1 MNQIVY
7 EPHSSRS
14 SWNNMFPIQWV
25 NRSSDF
31 MQIGPTILET
41 KPKQHGQHAL
51 KTSMKNKENMYLT
64 RVSDVKNDENTI
76 FLYFEMK
83 QDPKSSLKTFI
94 L

>member
-1 MNQIVY
+1 
-7 EPHSSRS
+7 
-14 SWNNMFPIQWV
+14 
-25 NRSSDF
+25 

-51 KTSMKNKENMYLT
+51 KTSMKNKENMKKVQWKLMYLA
-64 RVSDVKNDENTI
+64 RVSDVENDENTI

>member
-1 MNQIVY
+1 
-7 EPHSSRS
+7 
-14 SWNNMFPIQWV
+14 
-25 NRSSDF
+25 

-51 KTSMKNKENMYLT
+51 KTSVKNKENMKKVQWKLMYLA

-76 FLYFEMK
+76 FLHFEMK

>member
-1 MNQIVY
+1 
-7 EPHSSRS
+7 
-14 SWNNMFPIQWV
+14 
-25 NRSSDF
+25 

-51 KTSMKNKENMYLT
+51 KTSMKNKENMKKVQWKLMYLA

-83 QDPKSSLKTFI
+83 
-94 L
+94 

>member
-1 MNQIVY
+1 
-7 EPHSSRS
+7 
-14 SWNNMFPIQWV
+14 
-25 NRSSDF
+25 

-51 KTSMKNKENMYLT
+51 KTSMKNKENMKKVQWKLMYLT

-76 FLYFEMK
+76 FLYLEMK

>member
-1 MNQIVY
+1 
-7 EPHSSRS
+7 
-14 SWNNMFPIQWV
+14 MFPIQWV

-51 KTSMKNKENMYLT
+51 KTSMKNKENMKKVQWKLMYLA
-64 RVSDVKNDENTI
+64 RVSDVENDENTI

>member
-1 MNQIVY
+1 
-7 EPHSSRS
+7 
-14 SWNNMFPIQWV
+14 MFPIQWV
-25 NRSSDF
+25 NRS
-31 MQIGPTILET
+31 ILET
-41 KPKQHGQHAL
+41 KPKQHAL
-51 KTSMKNKENMYLT
+51 KTSMKNKENMKKVQWKLMYLT

>member
-1 MNQIVY
+1 M
-7 EPHSSRS
+7 
-14 SWNNMFPIQWV
+14 
-25 NRSSDF
+25 
-31 MQIGPTILET
+31 ET

-51 KTSMKNKENMYLT
+51 KTSVKNKENMKKVQWKLMYLA

>member
-1 MNQIVY
+1 
-7 EPHSSRS
+7 
-14 SWNNMFPIQWV
+14 
-25 NRSSDF
+25 

-51 KTSMKNKENMYLT
+51 KTSMKNKENMKKVQWELMYLT

>member
-1 MNQIVY
+1 
-7 EPHSSRS
+7 
-14 SWNNMFPIQWV
+14 
-25 NRSSDF
+25 

-51 KTSMKNKENMYLT
+51 KTSMKNKENMKKVQWKLMYLT

>member
-1 MNQIVY
+1 
-7 EPHSSRS
+7 
-14 SWNNMFPIQWV
+14 
-25 NRSSDF
+25 

-51 KTSMKNKENMYLT
+51 KTSMKNKENMKKVQWKLMYLA

>member
-1 MNQIVY
+1 
-7 EPHSSRS
+7 
-14 SWNNMFPIQWV
+14 MFPIQWV

-51 KTSMKNKENMYLT
+51 KTSMKNKENMKKVQWKLMYLA
-64 RVSDVKNDENTI
+64 RVSDVTNDENTI
-76 FLYFEMK
+76 FLHFEMK

>member
-1 MNQIVY
+1 M
-7 EPHSSRS
+7 
-14 SWNNMFPIQWV
+14 
-25 NRSSDF
+25 
-31 MQIGPTILET
+31 ET

-51 KTSMKNKENMYLT
+51 KTSMKNKENMKKVQWKLMYLA
-64 RVSDVKNDENTI
+64 RVSDVENDENTI

>member
-1 MNQIVY
+1 MKK
-7 EPHSSRS
+7 
-14 SWNNMFPIQWV
+14 IQW
-25 NRSSDF
+25 R
-31 MQIGPTILET
+31 L
-41 KPKQHGQHAL
+41 
-51 KTSMKNKENMYLT
+51 MYLA

>member
-1 MNQIVY
+1 
-7 EPHSSRS
+7 
-14 SWNNMFPIQWV
+14 MFPIQWV

-41 KPKQHGQHAL
+41 KPKQHAL
-51 KTSMKNKENMYLT
+51 KTSMKNKENMKKVQWKLMYLA

-76 FLYFEMK
+76 FLHFEMK

>member
-1 MNQIVY
+1 
-7 EPHSSRS
+7 
-14 SWNNMFPIQWV
+14 
-25 NRSSDF
+25 

-51 KTSMKNKENMYLT
+51 KTSMKNKENMKKVQWKLMYLT

-76 FLYFEMK
+76 FLHFEMK

>member
-1 MNQIVY
+1 
-7 EPHSSRS
+7 
-14 SWNNMFPIQWV
+14 
-25 NRSSDF
+25 

-41 KPKQHGQHAL
+41 KPKQLGQHAL
-51 KTSMKNKENMYLT
+51 KTSMKNKENMKKVQWKLMYLA

>member
-1 MNQIVY
+1 
-7 EPHSSRS
+7 
-14 SWNNMFPIQWV
+14 MFPIQWV

-41 KPKQHGQHAL
+41 KPKQHAL
-51 KTSMKNKENMYLT
+51 KTSMKNKENMKKVQWKLMYLA
-64 RVSDVKNDENTI
+64 RVSDVKNDDNTI

>member
-1 MNQIVY
+1 
-7 EPHSSRS
+7 
-14 SWNNMFPIQWV
+14 
-25 NRSSDF
+25 

-51 KTSMKNKENMYLT
+51 KTSMKNKENMKKVQWKLMYLA

-76 FLYFEMK
+76 FLHFEMK

>member
-1 MNQIVY
+1 
-7 EPHSSRS
+7 
-14 SWNNMFPIQWV
+14 
-25 NRSSDF
+25 

-51 KTSMKNKENMYLT
+51 KTSVKNKENMKKVQWKLMYLA

>member
-1 MNQIVY
+1 
-7 EPHSSRS
+7 
-14 SWNNMFPIQWV
+14 
-25 NRSSDF
+25 

-51 KTSMKNKENMYLT
+51 KTSMKNKENMKKVQWKLMYLT

-94 L
+94 LKIECPS

>member
-1 MNQIVY
+1 
-7 EPHSSRS
+7 
-14 SWNNMFPIQWV
+14 MFPIQWV

-51 KTSMKNKENMYLT
+51 KTSMKNKENMKKVQWKLMYLT

>member
-1 MNQIVY
+1 
-7 EPHSSRS
+7 
-14 SWNNMFPIQWV
+14 
-25 NRSSDF
+25 

-51 KTSMKNKENMYLT
+51 KTSVKNKENMKKVQWKLMYLA

-76 FLYFEMK
+76 FLYFEIK

>member
-1 MNQIVY
+1 
-7 EPHSSRS
+7 
-14 SWNNMFPIQWV
+14 
-25 NRSSDF
+25 

-51 KTSMKNKENMYLT
+51 KTSMKNKENMKKVQWKLMYLA

-76 FLYFEMK
+76 FLYFEIK